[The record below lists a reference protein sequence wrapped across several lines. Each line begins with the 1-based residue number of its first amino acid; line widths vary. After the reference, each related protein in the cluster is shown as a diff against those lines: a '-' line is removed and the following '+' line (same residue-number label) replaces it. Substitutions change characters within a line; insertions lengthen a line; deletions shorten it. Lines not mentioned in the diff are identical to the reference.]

1 MSLPPAP
8 GSWSIERLSKERVD
22 AVSAFGFTD
31 RQSRFLVDVLTHS
44 GVFVERQYCAF
55 AGITHG
61 QKTTDFLKRL
71 VERGYAR
78 PVQVGALHQGRVFH
92 VCHKPLY
99 AAIGEPDNRHRKPM
113 ALGRMVERLMVLD
126 AVIADRSFTW
136 LGTESDKRNYFMRL
150 LQDRVEIRELP
161 HLTFVGATGK
171 THRYFPD
178 KLPIGFEPSRS
189 DYVFVYL
196 ITSPVPMDFRLFL
209 LRHAEV
215 LRALRRWTIRVLVP
229 SPFARAGSLFGHAAR
244 EQLATPLAPSAIEDL
259 DWFFTE
265 RRRRQGA
272 PSEPAE
278 DRFRTAVMM
287 FRSPRFQ
294 ALHRMW
300 QQDGIAVLWSA
311 RSVALRDAIQRG
323 DGRVEFVPLT
333 RQYCHLSSLVGVR

>member
-1 MSLPPAP
+1 MSLPRAP
-8 GSWSIERLSKERVD
+8 ENWSIERLSKERAD

-44 GVFVERQYCAF
+44 GVFVERQYGAF
-55 AGITHG
+55 ASITHG
-61 QKTTDFLKRL
+61 QKTTDFLRRL

-78 PVQVGALHQGRVFH
+78 PVQVGALHRGRVFH

-150 LQDRVEIRELP
+150 LHGRVELHEFPR
-161 HLTFVGATGK
+161 LTFVGTTGK

-178 KLPIGFEPSRS
+178 KLPIGIEPSRTE
-189 DYVFVYL
+189 YVFVYL
-196 ITSPVPMDFRLFL
+196 ITSAVPMDFRLFL
-209 LRHAEV
+209 LRHAEL

-229 SPFARAGSLFGHAAR
+229 SPFAKAVALFGHAAR
-244 EQLATPLAPSAIEDL
+244 EQLATPVAPSAVEDL
-259 DWFFTE
+259 DWFFAE
-265 RRRRQGA
+265 RRRRQDA
-272 PSEPAE
+272 SSEPVDE
-278 DRFRTAVMM
+278 RFRTVTMM
-287 FRSPRFQ
+287 FRAPQFQ
-294 ALHRMW
+294 ALHRAW

-311 RSVALRDAIQRG
+311 RSGALRDALQRG

>member
-1 MSLPPAP
+1 MSLPQRPE
-8 GSWSIERLSKERVD
+8 SWSIERLSKERAD

-44 GVFVERQYCAF
+44 GVFIERQYCAF

-61 QKTTDFLKRL
+61 QKTTDFLRRL

-78 PVQVGALHQGRVFH
+78 PVQVGALHRGRLFH

-99 AAIGEPDNRHRKPM
+99 AAIGEKDNRHRKPM
-113 ALGRMVERLMVLD
+113 ALGRMVERLMLLD
-126 AVIADRSFTW
+126 AVIADRAFTW

-150 LQDRVEIRELP
+150 LQGRVDIREFP
-161 HLTFVGATGK
+161 RLTFVGTTGK

-178 KLPIGFEPSRS
+178 KLPIGIEQSRS

-229 SPFARAGSLFGHAAR
+229 SPFARAVTLFGHAAR
-244 EQLATPLAPSAIEDL
+244 EQLATPLPPSAVEDL
-259 DWFFTE
+259 EWFFAE
-265 RRRRQGA
+265 RRRRQDQLSQSV
-272 PSEPAE
+272 SE
-278 DRFRTAVMM
+278 RFRNAAMM
-287 FRSPRFQ
+287 FRAPQFQ
-294 ALHRMW
+294 ALNRAW
-300 QQDGIAVLWSA
+300 QQDGNPVLWSA
-311 RSVALRDAIQRG
+311 RSVVLRDALQRG

-333 RQYCHLSSLVGVR
+333 RQYCHLSSLVGVA